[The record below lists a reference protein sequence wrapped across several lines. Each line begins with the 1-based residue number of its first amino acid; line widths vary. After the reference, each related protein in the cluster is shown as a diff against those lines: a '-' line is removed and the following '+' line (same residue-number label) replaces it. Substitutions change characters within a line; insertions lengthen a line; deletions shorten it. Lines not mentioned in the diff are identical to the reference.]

1 MGEVVRVTGDLIL
14 TLLDRCGWGYGKR
27 RQSICRENSCFTLYF
42 FMGCKI
48 TADAMAKVGF
58 SLPPGLLYYAR
69 PPEQISR
76 LLIGDTA
83 GLLYPEAYATR
94 CKKLIPFENSTKI
107 NLGLN

>member
-1 MGEVVRVTGDLIL
+1 
-14 TLLDRCGWGYGKR
+14 
-27 RQSICRENSCFTLYF
+27 
-42 FMGCKI
+42 MGCKI

-94 CKKLIPFENSTKI
+94 MMWRLRAPEIREFPKI
-107 NLGLN
+107 DPKAIHLYKRFRRQQLEVLHRLNLLV